1 MFESILPRDEGMK
14 SNTMV
19 MPNHIYYR
27 DPKYDLIHRK
37 PVSVLKRVNTLDSRI
52 VNPSRTYDGFVIA
65 SQAKL

>member
-19 MPNHIYYR
+19 MPNRIYYR

-37 PVSVLKRVNTLDSRI
+37 PVGILKRVNTLDSRI
-52 VNPSRTYDGFVIA
+52 VNPSRT
-65 SQAKL
+65 